1 MNTNDP
7 TQYQRPPETVLS
19 LLHTPPIPS
28 VSISPNRQ
36 FLLMA
41 ERLSY
46 PPVSEMAIPVLKLAG
61 LRINPANRGP
71 WQQPRITGLR
81 LRVIPDGPE
90 SAIELP
96 PDVRIG
102 LIGWSPDSRYYA
114 FTIVRLDVIEL
125 WILDTHDASARPLGN
140 NIQLNMT
147 YGVPAQWT
155 SDSLALLVQLPA
167 FREHQK
173 PIAPLAPFGPVAEE
187 ASGKSGPVRTWT
199 DLLRSSFDETLF
211 EFYCTS
217 QLALI
222 SVNTGQSTL
231 IGSPAIFS
239 DIDPSPEGDQ
249 ILVVRHEKPWSFS
262 LPCGRFPRRIEIWN
276 HAGIIVHTLAVRPLE
291 DRIPIEGVPEGPR
304 SAGWHPAA
312 PATLIWLEALDG
324 GDPNREA
331 EFRDALMAHAAPFT
345 ASAVEMIRSRHRCMG
360 VHWGETGYLALL
372 KEFDRDRRW
381 TTTWRFDPTKP
392 DTNPQLLWDRSVNDR
407 YGDPGSPL
415 LKVLPNGRRVLRLHD
430 DCLFLEGHGATPHG
444 DRPFLNRFNLRTGE
458 TQSLFN
464 CDDSA
469 MESVVALLDED
480 GSRFL
485 TQMETPTSPPNYRI
499 RSLTKEPQAVTT
511 FSDPV
516 PHLRNVHREIVSY
529 QRSDG
534 VTLSFTLYLP
544 HNAIPGK
551 PLPTLLWAYPRE
563 FNDPETAG
571 QISGSTK
578 RFTSFLGASH
588 LFLLTQGYAILDNA
602 TMPVVGT
609 PDVANNTFI
618 SQIVDSAKAAI
629 RKAAD
634 MGVTDPE
641 RVAVGGHSYGAF
653 MAVNLLAHSKLFR
666 AGIARSGA
674 YNRTLTPFGFQNE
687 RRTFWEA
694 PDVYMQL
701 SPFASAHKIK
711 SPLLLIHGE
720 EDNNP
725 GTFPMQSERLYQAIR
740 GNGGTVRY
748 VSLPHESH
756 NYTARESVEHT
767 LWEMIQWLN
776 KHVATP

>member
-114 FTIVRLDVIEL
+114 FTIVRVDVIEL

-173 PIAPLAPFGPVAEE
+173 PSAPLAPFGPVAEE

-222 SVNTGQSTL
+222 SVNTGQSIL

-360 VHWGETGYLALL
+360 VHWGETGDLALL

-469 MESVVALLDED
+469 MESVVALLDDD

-544 HNAIPGK
+544 RNAIPGK

-701 SPFASAHKIK
+701 SPFTSAHEIK